1 MPLEAEWV
9 LSETMTRFLDNFN
22 LLRMFRVARIIRSR
36 AAMSSQA
43 KPHMILLLADL
54 KKMQPLYAIIII
66 RCHYMP
72 LDIGTGGA
80 QLKQGCHTLASFFS
94 SFGTLGDCKT
104 FPSPG
109 PFMADRFS
117 PLDTGLLKLF
127 RRFSYLKEFLVGT
140 GRVDSFD
147 SFVGGQK

>member
-1 MPLEAEWV
+1 MGCASRTAHSGPCRYECHARAVPLEAEWV

-66 RCHYMP
+66 IIIRCH
-72 LDIGTGGA
+72 
-80 QLKQGCHTLASFFS
+80 
-94 SFGTLGDCKT
+94 
-104 FPSPG
+104 
-109 PFMADRFS
+109 
-117 PLDTGLLKLF
+117 
-127 RRFSYLKEFLVGT
+127 
-140 GRVDSFD
+140 
-147 SFVGGQK
+147 